1 MKMNLQFA
9 ICNFSIF
16 QKLNYCISMGYK
28 NETDEKIANCKLQI
42 ANSPIYILKK
52 KIYKTYVNIPKA
64 SRRHPEGIS
73 KEYRRKTERK
83 NLTFP
88 KTKWTQLYFTLRPVT
103 VGSKVKEGKELKG
116 VKGVNSLTPLNSFTF
131 KLE

>member
-1 MKMNLQFA
+1 
-9 ICNFSIF
+9 
-16 QKLNYCISMGYK
+16 MGYK

-64 SRRHPEGIS
+64 SRRHLEGIS

-103 VGSKVKEGKELKG
+103 VGSQVKEGKAFKG